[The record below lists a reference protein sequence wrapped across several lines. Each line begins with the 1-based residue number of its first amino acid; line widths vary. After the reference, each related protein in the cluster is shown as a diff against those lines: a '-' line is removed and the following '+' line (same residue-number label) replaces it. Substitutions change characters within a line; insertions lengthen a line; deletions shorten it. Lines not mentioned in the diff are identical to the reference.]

1 MPVLIQIRSPLAPSP
16 SQLRLGKGQTMIGRD
31 PGCGVCLD
39 DQGVSRDH
47 GAFSYY
53 IGVLMVED
61 HNSTNGIFVNGLK
74 VKRQVLYTGDR
85 VKVGPVE
92 IYIQKGSAPS
102 GADSGSATPAPQK
115 PK

>member
-1 MPVLIQIRSPLAPSP
+1 MPALIQIRSPHSPSP
-16 SQLRLGKGQTMIGRD
+16 SPLKLGKGQTLFGRGL
-31 PGCGVCLD
+31 GCGLCLD
-39 DQGVSRDH
+39 SQGVSRDH

-61 HNSTNGIFVNGLK
+61 HDSTNGIFVNGLK

-92 IYIQKGSAPS
+92 IYIQKGSAAS
-102 GADSGSATPAPQK
+102 TQERA
-115 PK
+115 